1 MTYIPEPLKGYFA
14 TMQALSKIKIP
25 SQEVNMPLTIRK
37 GPQARSIRCVIYGPE
52 GIGKST
58 LASQFPDAVFIDFE
72 QGTDTMDVARFENP
86 THFDGLIL
94 LLKSIAQEDVCKT
107 VVLDTADKLES
118 LITDHLCEVND
129 WKNIEDPGYGKGY
142 TYLAQ
147 KWLEVLKACDEVIDS
162 GKNIVIVAHAA
173 MRKFEQP
180 DEMGAYDR
188 WELKLSK
195 KTAPLIKE
203 WADMVLFMNYKNNI
217 VEDPKTKSK
226 KAVGGKR
233 IMYATHSP
241 TYDAKNRFG
250 LPDSMDADF
259 SEIAHIFSGI
269 PVKKSKKTEI
279 HEQVDS
285 IEDFEPWLIHFLSV
299 QDPTLTANAIDELE
313 PTAVEFVHKNINKL
327 INKFKEEQT
336 NE

>member
-1 MTYIPEPLKGYFA
+1 MTYIPESLEGYFA

-25 SQEVNMPLTIRK
+25 IQEVNMPLTIRK

>member
-1 MTYIPEPLKGYFA
+1 M
-14 TMQALSKIKIP
+14 ALNIK
-25 SQEVNMPLTIRK
+25 R

-72 QGTDTMDVARFENP
+72 GGTDTMDVARFENP
-86 THFDGLIL
+86 THFVGLIL
-94 LLKSIAQEDVCKT
+94 LLKNISQEDICKT
-107 VVLDTADKLES
+107 VVLDTADKLEN
-118 LITDHLCEVND
+118 LITDHICEVND

-147 KWLEVLKACDEVIDS
+147 KWLEVLKACDEVVDS

-203 WADMVLFMNYKNNI
+203 WADMVLFMNYKNSI

-233 IMYATHSP
+233 VMYATHSP

-259 SEIAHIFSGI
+259 SEVAHIFSNV
-269 PVKKSKKTEI
+269 PVKKSKKAEI
-279 HEQVDS
+279 SEAVDGLGG
-285 IEDFEPWLIHFLSV
+285 FEPWLIHFLSV
-299 QDPTLTANAIDELE
+299 QDPTLTANTIDELE
-313 PTAVEFVHKNINKL
+313 PTAIEFVHKNINKL

>member
-1 MTYIPEPLKGYFA
+1 
-14 TMQALSKIKIP
+14 
-25 SQEVNMPLTIRK
+25 MPLTIRK

-107 VVLDTADKLES
+107 VVLDTADKLEN
-118 LITDHLCEVND
+118 LITDHLCEIND

-203 WADMVLFMNYKNNI
+203 WADMVLFMNYKNSI

-233 IMYATHSP
+233 VMYATHSP

-269 PVKKSKKTEI
+269 PIKKSQKTEI

-285 IEDFEPWLIHFLSV
+285 IENFEPWLIHFLSV
-299 QDPTLTANAIDELE
+299 QDPTLSANAIDELE

>member
-1 MTYIPEPLKGYFA
+1 MTYIPESLKGYFA
-14 TMQALSKIKIP
+14 TMQALNKIKIP
-25 SQEVNMPLTIRK
+25 TQEVNMSLTIRK

-107 VVLDTADKLES
+107 VVIDTADKLES
-118 LITDHLCEVND
+118 LITDHICEVND

-147 KWLEVLKACDEVIDS
+147 KWLEVLKACDDVVDS
-162 GKNIVIVAHAA
+162 GKNIIIVAHAQ

-233 IMYATHSP
+233 VMYATHSP

-279 HEQVDS
+279 HEQADS
-285 IEDFEPWLIHFLSV
+285 IEGFEPWLIHFLSV
-299 QDPTLTANAIDELE
+299 QDPTLSANNIDELE
-313 PTAVEFVHKNINKL
+313 PTAVEFVHKNITKL

>member
-1 MTYIPEPLKGYFA
+1 MPE
-14 TMQALSKIKIP
+14 KICAI
-25 SQEVNMPLTIRK
+25 SE
-37 GPQARSIRCVIYGPE
+37 
-52 GIGKST
+52 KS
-58 LASQFPDAVFIDFE
+58 AS
-72 QGTDTMDVARFENP
+72 
-86 THFDGLIL
+86 
-94 LLKSIAQEDVCKT
+94 
-107 VVLDTADKLES
+107 
-118 LITDHLCEVND
+118 
-129 WKNIEDPGYGKGY
+129 
-142 TYLAQ
+142 
-147 KWLEVLKACDEVIDS
+147 IDS

>member
-1 MTYIPEPLKGYFA
+1 
-14 TMQALSKIKIP
+14 
-25 SQEVNMPLTIRK
+25 MPLTIRK

-107 VVLDTADKLES
+107 VVLDTADKLEN
-118 LITDHLCEVND
+118 LITDHICEVND

-147 KWLEVLKACDEVIDS
+147 KWLEVLKACDEVVDS

-203 WADMVLFMNYKNNI
+203 WADMVLFMNYKNSI

-233 IMYATHSP
+233 VMYATHSP

-259 SEIAHIFSGI
+259 SEIAHIFSNV
-269 PVKKSKKTEI
+269 PQKKSKKTEI
-279 HEQVDS
+279 HEAVDGL
-285 IEDFEPWLIHFLSV
+285 EGFEPWLIHFLSV
-299 QDPTLTANAIDELE
+299 QDPTLTANNIDELD
-313 PTAVEFVHKNINKL
+313 PTAVAFVHKNITKL
-327 INKFKEEQT
+327 INRFKKEESA